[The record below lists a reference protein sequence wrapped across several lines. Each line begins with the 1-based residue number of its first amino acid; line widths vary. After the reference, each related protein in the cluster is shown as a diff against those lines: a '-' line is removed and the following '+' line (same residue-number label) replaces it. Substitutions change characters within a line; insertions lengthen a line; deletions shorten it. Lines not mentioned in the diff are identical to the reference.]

1 VATGVTN
8 GMIRMADLIK
18 TPRKKVRTPFKYLMK
33 SPVLQNDQHR
43 TFRLYITILQQ
54 SAFCVSLGL
63 GFSTDSVLIP
73 YRKRGVKFK
82 VQGLSCS
89 SYRHA
94 VRTLETSNIQP

>member
-1 VATGVTN
+1 QVATGVTN
-8 GMIRMADLIK
+8 GTIQTADLIR
-18 TPRKKVRTPFKYLMK
+18 TPQKKVQTPFEYLMK

-73 YRKRGVKFK
+73 YRKKGCK
-82 VQGLSCS
+82 V
-89 SYRHA
+89 
-94 VRTLETSNIQP
+94 